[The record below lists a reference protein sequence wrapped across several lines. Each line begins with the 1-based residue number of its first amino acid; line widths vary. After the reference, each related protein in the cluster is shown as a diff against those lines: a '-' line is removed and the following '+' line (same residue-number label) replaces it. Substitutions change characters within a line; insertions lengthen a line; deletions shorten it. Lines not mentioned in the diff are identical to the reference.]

1 MFVFNFTNYLFSK
14 AIHKP
19 GGCMLVILGSW
30 GRKVQNLRPAWAICS
45 ETVSK
50 NPRTGDVVP
59 PWVWSLN
66 PVSKAAHT
74 QSNVFFPEQ
83 VACRAGLTMGVP
95 WFCLPSA
102 AAFCP
107 LSHAHPPPPVL
118 RVWVSPWISP
128 LVKEKGLTACSQPPL
143 FLPELVLWPQGL
155 RSPSQTNVLSCCL
168 SWGNL
173 GLTVWGKKHYRFLL
187 TWNLVSLKE
196 QTKPFPCFC
205 HWKFH

>member
-1 MFVFNFTNYLFSK
+1 
-14 AIHKP
+14 
-19 GGCMLVILGSW
+19 MLVILGSW
-30 GRKVQNLRPAWAICS
+30 GRKVQNLRPACAICS

-50 NPRTGDVVP
+50 NPRVGDVVP

-83 VACRAGLTMGVP
+83 VACRAGLTVGVP

-128 LVKEKGLTACSQPPL
+128 LVKEKGVTACSQPPL

-155 RSPSQTNVLSCCL
+155 RGPSQTDV
-168 SWGNL
+168 
-173 GLTVWGKKHYRFLL
+173 FLL
-187 TWNLVSLKE
+187 FVLRKSGAHCVGKEALSFSFNLKPSEFERTNKVISLLLPLE
-196 QTKPFPCFC
+196 ISLD
-205 HWKFH
+205 